1 MSGERPGRALGLDL
15 GARRVGVAVS
25 DSAGR
30 LALPWGTL
38 PGDQGDEALAAAVG
52 SLAEELGVRTIV
64 VGVPRS
70 LDGRE
75 GPAAVAARTRIA
87 DLAERLAARH
97 LTVTTQ
103 DERLTTVSA
112 SRALRAAGV
121 GGRRQRARVDA
132 AAATELLQGWLDARQ
147 GPRSVDE
154 DQGEP

>member
-52 SLAEELGVRTIV
+52 SLAEELGVGTVV
-64 VGVPRS
+64 VGLPRS

-75 GPAAVAARTRIA
+75 GGAARAARARITA
-87 DLAERLAARH
+87 LAERLAAHRV
-97 LTVTTQ
+97 TVTTQ
-103 DERLTTVSA
+103 DERLTTVAA

-121 GGRRQRARVDA
+121 GGRRQRTRVDA
-132 AAATELLQGWLDARQ
+132 AAATEVLQGWLDARQ
-147 GPRSVDE
+147 GPRSVGE
-154 DQGEP
+154 EQGEP